1 VKFSNYGKNNK
12 MEYRR
17 KESVV
22 DNKSFVVKLGRFPNI
37 PLHNVENSFNKRANR
52 YLSFQENRIKKAIL
66 QGETEKGILI

>member
-1 VKFSNYGKNNK
+1 VKFSNYEKNNK

-22 DNKSFVVKLGRFPNI
+22 DNKSFVVRLGRFPNL
-37 PLHNVENSFNKRANR
+37 PLHDVENRFNKRANR
-52 YLSFQENRIKKAIL
+52 YLSFQENRIRKAIS